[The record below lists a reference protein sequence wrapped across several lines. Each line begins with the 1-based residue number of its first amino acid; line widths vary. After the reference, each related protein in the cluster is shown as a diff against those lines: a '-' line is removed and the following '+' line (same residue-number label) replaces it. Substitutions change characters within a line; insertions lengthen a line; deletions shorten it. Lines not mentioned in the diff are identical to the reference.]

1 MDSILLRSLPVSD
14 PASLVVVKWRSKP
27 FAYGSRATNGSEF
40 VLHGIDGDF
49 FPDSAGTTGMILP
62 FPAFERLQ
70 EVSESVLSSLFAY
83 YRAGKL
89 NVVVKGAAELATGE
103 CVSGDFFEGLAVS
116 PAAGRLL
123 LREDDRANAPLVAV
137 ISMGYSQR
145 RFGGPANATGQPIL
159 IDNVPFT
166 VISVTPSEFFGV
178 DPGATPPSISRCRRL
193 AFLFRMPRTDTSTRT
208 TTGSR

>member
-1 MDSILLRSLPVSD
+1 M
-14 PASLVVVKWRSKP
+14 
-27 FAYGSRATNGSEF
+27 
-40 VLHGIDGDF
+40 
-49 FPDSAGTTGMILP
+49 
-62 FPAFERLQ
+62 
-70 EVSESVLSSLFAY
+70 LSSLFAY

-145 RFGGPANATGQPIL
+145 RFGGPPNATGQRIL
-159 IDNVPFT
+159 INNVPFT